1 MTKPFSFIGLL
12 VAVACLA
19 GCGTKHLQVQSDFS
33 RNYDFGKLHTW
44 DWAPQGGKLETD
56 AATKTAQRIQLDTLV
71 KGHVEQALGQRAFT
85 RVSQKPNFLVAW
97 SFGEWE
103 LDRHNNP
110 NGGYG
115 AVGLMYPGLHASLLP
130 TGADGRAPPP
140 SENPYSSKYEEAK
153 LDIAVID
160 AATSKVIWN
169 ATVTDDSDFGYFKS
183 SQRDRI
189 GAAVDSLL
197 SGFPPMTPSAPQ

>member
-1 MTKPFSFIGLL
+1 MTKPFLSLRLL
-12 VAVACLA
+12 VAFVCLA
-19 GCGTKHLQVQSDFS
+19 GCGTKHLQVQSDYS
-33 RNYDFGKLHTW
+33 RNYDFGKLSTW
-44 DWAPQGGKLETD
+44 DWAPQGGTLETD

-71 KGHVEQALGQRAFT
+71 KGHVEQALRQRAFT
-85 RVSQKPNFLVAW
+85 RDSRKPNFLVAW

-130 TGADGRAPPP
+130 IGADGRAPPP
-140 SENPYSSKYEEAK
+140 SENPYSSKYEQAK

-197 SGFPPMTPSAPQ
+197 SGFPPLAPGAP

>member
-1 MTKPFSFIGLL
+1 MNESFLKMGLL
-12 VAVACLA
+12 VAVVSLT
-19 GCGTKHLQVQSDFS
+19 GCGARHLQVQNDYSHG
-33 RNYDFGKLHTW
+33 YDFGKLSTW

-56 AATKTAQRIQLDTLV
+56 AANKTAQRIQLDTLV
-71 KGHVEQALGQRAFT
+71 KGHVEQALRERAFT

-140 SENPYSSKYEEAK
+140 SENPYSSKYEQAK

-160 AATSKVIWN
+160 AGTSKVIWN

-189 GAAVDSLL
+189 VAAVDRLL
-197 SGFPPMTPSAPQ
+197 SGFPPLAPGAP

>member
-1 MTKPFSFIGLL
+1 MNNLLLPLGLL
-12 VAVACLA
+12 IAVASLA
-19 GCGTKHLQVQSDFS
+19 GCGTRHLEVQSDYS
-33 RNYDFGKLHTW
+33 RSYDFGKLRTW
-44 DWAPQGGKLETD
+44 DWAPQGGTLETD
-56 AATKTAQRIQLDTLV
+56 AASKTAQRIQLDTLV
-71 KGHVEQALGQRAFT
+71 KGHVEQALVQRAFT
-85 RVSQKPNFLVAW
+85 RVSKNPNVLVAW

-130 TGADGRAPPP
+130 AGTDGRAPPP
-140 SENPYSSKYEEAK
+140 SENPYSSKYEQAK
-153 LDIAVID
+153 LEIAVMD
-160 AATSKVIWN
+160 ASTSKVIWN

-197 SGFPPMTPSAPQ
+197 SGFPPLAPGAP